1 MQCDSNRY
9 WPSYGQY
16 EPGYEL
22 GYRYPGLDQLEEKQ
36 GGPTPADFIPF
47 VASFSLPLTAAF
59 LTFVAI
65 VLVTTI
71 ITFLLTQL
79 ASILLPA
86 SRAQQRSWVNIFCC

>member
-1 MQCDSNRY
+1 M
-9 WPSYGQY
+9 
-16 EPGYEL
+16 
-22 GYRYPGLDQLEEKQ
+22 
-36 GGPTPADFIPF
+36 
-47 VASFSLPLTAAF
+47 ASFSLPLTAAF

-86 SRAQQRSWVNIFCC
+86 SREQQRSWVNIFC